1 MMNQIK
7 PMIVVASLLISG
19 IAQAQDWSCDNGDKV
34 QLESYSTYIVINNKY
49 RAHLQGDCNAA
60 QGCGS
65 KGGKVYANNGYT
77 YTLFKDGT
85 KDYLSVK
92 NKWGKDTICR

>member
-60 QGCGS
+60 QGAVA
-65 KGGKVYANNGYT
+65 KVERFMRIMVIPT
-77 YTLFKDGT
+77 HCSRMVLR
-85 KDYLSVK
+85 
-92 NKWGKDTICR
+92 TICQ